1 MDFIM
6 NNDYL
11 KTISERLKAE
21 RLRLNLKQT
30 DILKHVDVAIS
41 TFSSY
46 ENGKRSPDI
55 GFLLN
60 LGELGYDVGYVVLG
74 ERELSDLSTD
84 ELAWLDVFRGLKSD
98 DRERLMKMAKSLL

>member
-1 MDFIM
+1 M

-60 LGELGYDVGYVVLG
+60 LRELGYDVGYVVLG